1 MVDHPSCT
9 TDGADTQHWRAPG
22 KSEKGEHG
30 KVWEDVRQLAEKWGK
45 GSEQLALSLTV
56 TFNMVLPYAPSLK
69 GFLRMIWDPASEAR
83 TVVIFLAS
91 LHSCGSLPMPHPP
104 PLPAP
109 DRILRF

>member
-1 MVDHPSCT
+1 MAGGPVVDHPSCT

-56 TFNMVLPYAPSLK
+56 TFNMVLPYALSLRVS
-69 GFLRMIWDPASEAR
+69 LRMIWDPASEVH
-83 TVVIFLAS
+83 TVVIFFGITSFLWVSPHARPTPIAS
-91 LHSCGSLPMPHPP
+91 S
-104 PLPAP
+104 
-109 DRILRF
+109 